1 MFENCNIE
9 TLAGAVRASAGIT
22 WPGYMIHEAVCWTE
36 VRREWVFLPRRM
48 SEEKYNDVT
57 DERMGANT
65 LIIASEDFSSIRQLS
80 VGERVP
86 SHGFSSCKFV
96 PGTDDELMVALK
108 SEEVEGRVATYIMAF
123 TTGGEVVMAEE
134 KIGDRKFEG
143 IEFI

>member
-1 MFENCNIE
+1 M
-9 TLAGAVRASAGIT
+9 GI
-22 WPGYMIHEAVCWTE
+22 
-36 VRREWVFLPRRM
+36 
-48 SEEKYNDVT
+48 
-57 DERMGANT
+57 NT
-65 LIIASEDFSSIRQLS
+65 VIIASEDFSSIRQLS

-123 TTGGEVVMAEE
+123 TIGGEVVMAEE